1 MPVKV
6 NSICK
11 TDIKAVVA
19 HYLKNKYGISCI
31 ASNEDLIVM
40 DTTYQYRIS
49 KEELSRY
56 EYIRKNSNIRQMFN
70 AIDRYLYHTLLKELS
85 CLNYSDSRTIVS

>member
-6 NSICK
+6 NSIRT

-19 HYLKNKYGISCI
+19 HYLKTKYGISCI
-31 ASNEDLIVM
+31 ASNNDLIVM
-40 DTTYQYRIS
+40 DTTYQYKIS

-56 EYIRKNSNIRQMFN
+56 EYIRKNSNIRQMYN
-70 AIDRYLYHTLLKELS
+70 AIDRYLYNTLIQELS
-85 CLNYSDSRTIVS
+85 YITYPDSNSIVS